1 MNILLA
7 GGSCSL
13 MDSMILKLRKEGHRV
28 FLLTGDKYRHNKIMN
43 GLFEKYDFCL

>member
-13 MDSMILKLRKEGHRV
+13 MDSMILKLRKKD
-28 FLLTGDKYRHNKIMN
+28 TGFSVDRR
-43 GLFEKYDFCL
+43 

>member
-13 MDSMILKLRKEGHRV
+13 MDSMILAHWLCGSKKEH
-28 FLLTGDKYRHNKIMN
+28 KKQKIS
-43 GLFEKYDFCL
+43 Y